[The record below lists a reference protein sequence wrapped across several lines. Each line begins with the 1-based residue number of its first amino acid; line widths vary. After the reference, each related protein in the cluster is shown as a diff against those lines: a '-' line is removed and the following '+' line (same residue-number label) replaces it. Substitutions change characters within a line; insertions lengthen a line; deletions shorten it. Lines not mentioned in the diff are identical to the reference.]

1 MPLTGPYVGPNL
13 WIHFNNYTSRWVL
26 RVCFFVMLM
35 GSRRALSGAREGR
48 EGERGREK
56 GLGFG
61 GRTELI

>member
-35 GSRRALSGAREGR
+35 GSRRALSGARGEG
-48 EGERGREK
+48 GREK
-56 GLGFG
+56 EEERKG
-61 GRTELI
+61 

>member
-1 MPLTGPYVGPNL
+1 MGPNL

-26 RVCFFVMLM
+26 RVCFCHADGELA
-35 GSRRALSGAREGR
+35 GLEWRARGGR